1 MSPRIEKI
9 NKKVWVACRA
19 KARCEGK
26 ESLMVFKRKLAT
38 GGKTI
43 RYRCLTCGCSFHVTL

>member
-1 MSPRIEKI
+1 MAQKIEKI

-19 KARCEGK
+19 KPLCEGK
-26 ESLMVFKRKLAT
+26 EALMVFKSKLAS

-43 RYRCLTCGCSFHVTL
+43 RYKCLTCGCSFHVTL